1 MAGDISLRLLEF
13 LEWRGVDYE
22 ILAHP
27 PTGDALHTAEAAH
40 VPGDRLAKAV
50 ILKDAQG
57 YVMAVLPATHHVD
70 LEALRALLGRPL
82 AFAREEE
89 LPALFQDCAPGAI
102 PPLGPAYG
110 LEMVVDEALSDDPE
124 IYFEAGDHRDL
135 VRVDAAD
142 FAALIEGA
150 RRGRFSRHL
159 GH

>member
-1 MAGDISLRLLEF
+1 MDIALRLLEF

-22 ILAHP
+22 LIEHP

-50 ILKDAQG
+50 VLKDARG

-70 LEALRALLGRPL
+70 LEVLRALLDRPL
-82 AFAREEE
+82 EFATEEE
-89 LPALFQDCAPGAI
+89 LEALFQDCARGAV
-102 PPLGPAYG
+102 PPVGPAYG

-124 IYFEAGDHRDL
+124 VYFEAGDHRDL
-135 VRVDAAD
+135 VRVDARD
-142 FAALIEGA
+142 FAALTEGA
-150 RRGRFSRHL
+150 PRGRFSHHL